1 MDIFQLKKVYCD
13 LATTNIPLLER
24 LLHEFSSERTSMTVL
39 K

>member
-1 MDIFQLKKVYCD
+1 MDIFQLIKVYYD
-13 LATTNIPLLER
+13 LATTNIPLLKR